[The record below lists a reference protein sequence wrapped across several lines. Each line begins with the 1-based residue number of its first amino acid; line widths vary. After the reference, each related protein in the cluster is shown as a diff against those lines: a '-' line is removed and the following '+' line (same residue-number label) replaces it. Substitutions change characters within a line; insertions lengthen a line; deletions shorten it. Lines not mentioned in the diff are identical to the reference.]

1 MFILNIFMAKIN
13 LNTLPK
19 KQTAAPYQYKDI
31 HLDLIPEFTV
41 TGELYKTPEHKDF
54 KADYDVTAIKNS
66 IRNLLTTSPGEK
78 ILNPAYGCDLRGL
91 LFEQVT
97 KNIGEQIGNII
108 YKQITTFEPRIRIDR
123 LDITVSPEEQ
133 QYDIELSFSVPTLN
147 LVGISI
153 LGILNSNGYVFNNK

>member
-41 TGELYKTPEHKDF
+41 TGELYKTPEQKDF

>member
-1 MFILNIFMAKIN
+1 MAKIN

-41 TGELYKTPEHKDF
+41 TGELYKTPEQKDF

-108 YKQITTFEPRIRIDR
+108 YKQITTFEPRIRI
-123 LDITVSPEEQ
+123 EEQ

>member
-1 MFILNIFMAKIN
+1 MAKIN

-41 TGELYKTPEHKDF
+41 TGELYKTPEQKDF

-108 YKQITTFEPRIRIDR
+108 YKQITTFEPRIRIDG

>member
-1 MFILNIFMAKIN
+1 MAKIN

-19 KQTAAPYQYKDI
+19 RQTAVPYQYKDI
-31 HLDLIPEFTV
+31 LLDLIPEYTV
-41 TGELYKTPEHKDF
+41 TGELYKSPEQKDF
-54 KADYDVTAIKNS
+54 KADYDINAIKNS

-97 KNIGEQIGNII
+97 KDIGNQIGKII
-108 YKQITTFEPRIRIDR
+108 YNQITTFEPRIRIDNIK
-123 LDITVSPEEQ
+123 ITMDTDNQ
-133 QYDIELSFSVPTLN
+133 QYEVDLSFSVPTLN

-153 LGILNSNGYVFNNK
+153 LGILNSNGYVFNKI

>member
-41 TGELYKTPEHKDF
+41 TGELYKTPEQKDF

-153 LGILNSNGYVFNNK
+153 PGILNSNGYVFNNK

>member
-1 MFILNIFMAKIN
+1 MAKIN

-19 KQTAAPYQYKDI
+19 KQTAVPYQYKDI

-41 TGELYKTPEHKDF
+41 TGELYKTPEQKDF

>member
-1 MFILNIFMAKIN
+1 MFTLNIFMAKIN

-19 KQTAAPYQYKDI
+19 RQIATPYQYKDI

-41 TGELYKTPEHKDF
+41 TGELYKTPEQKDF
-54 KADYDVTAIKNS
+54 KADYDINAIKNS

-97 KNIGEQIGNII
+97 KDIGEQIGRII
-108 YKQITTFEPRIRIDR
+108 YNQLSIFEPRIRIDR
-123 LDITVSPEEQ
+123 INITVSPEEN
-133 QYDIELSFSVPTLN
+133 QYEVDLSFSVPTLN
-147 LVGISI
+147 LLGISI

>member
-1 MFILNIFMAKIN
+1 MAKIN

-41 TGELYKTPEHKDF
+41 TGELYKTPEQKDF

>member
-1 MFILNIFMAKIN
+1 MAKIN

-41 TGELYKTPEHKDF
+41 TGELYKTPEQKDF

-78 ILNPAYGCDLRGL
+78 ILNPAYWCDLRGL